1 MKINTALYISFRL
14 WMGAALALSLPLIVY
29 ISLESGSPFFAGII
43 LAPIAGII
51 GGLPAFI
58 ALWIVLPQIKKS
70 SVSAANRVG
79 LLTGCLLLIA
89 LGYSIAPI
97 VVLHFPHFHFTS
109 ERLWTLA
116 TELWPIFPVLCLSI
130 LTSVCFCRKSLL
142 HYLDADS
149 FFQQRFFS
157 TSKHHTMEPIINSP
171 AVPQAPAG
179 NNIMLKGFIT
189 GALILLL
196 LVPTIFISNLV
207 NEREA
212 RQQEIVKEVSS
223 KWATE
228 QALSSPFLVV
238 PYSYT
243 YQAQDDK
250 TALQNTHLI
259 LLPDSVNVGGQIH
272 PQVRQ
277 RSIYKVLL
285 YQSQISFA
293 GNFKLQLP
301 ADINADQIDFSKAKL
316 CFTLSDYKG
325 IEEDIYVEFNNQKLP
340 LRPGLPLH
348 DFGKTGL
355 SVPLALSIEQLQAGM
370 PFSMN
375 VKIKGSGQL
384 HFIPMSN
391 SSTYTLSSAWNDPS
405 FDGETLPSSR
415 TVSSNGF
422 NAQWK
427 FNQANLPFASA
438 MEAKTVPDRKMAF
451 GVSLVEPANQYAQTM
466 RSVKYAILIIG
477 LSFAFFFIIELM
489 QKKPFHPVQYT
500 LVGIALIIFYTLLL
514 SLSEYISFDLAYLS
528 AALAVIVLISVYAQA
543 HFKNIKT
550 AGIFFT
556 LLSLLYG
563 FIFVLVRLEDTAL
576 LVGSIGLFVI
586 LALCMYASRKINW
599 YGNAVGDKNVPSAM

>member
-1 MKINTALYISFRL
+1 MRNNTALYISFRL
-14 WMGAALALSLPLIVY
+14 WMGAALVLSLLILLY
-29 ISLESGSPFFAGII
+29 LFLEEGSIFLPAFITI
-43 LAPIAGII
+43 PIVTTVA
-51 GGLPAFI
+51 GLPAFLI
-58 ALWIVLPQIKKS
+58 LRLALPQIKKS
-70 SVSAANRVG
+70 SEGAATRLTLFACCLCCIALLYIAVPIALMQYPHFNFNPSALGAFFAEVWPLFAALCFALFVSTLINHKPVLQYFNAAN
-79 LLTGCLLLIA
+79 
-89 LGYSIAPI
+89 
-97 VVLHFPHFHFTS
+97 
-109 ERLWTLA
+109 
-116 TELWPIFPVLCLSI
+116 IFQ
-130 LTSVCFCRKSLL
+130 K
-142 HYLDADS
+142 H
-149 FFQQRFFS
+149 FFS

-171 AVPQAPAG
+171 EVPQAPAG

-207 NEREA
+207 KEREA

-243 YQAQDDK
+243 YQAPDGK

-259 LLPDSVNVGGQIH
+259 LLPDSVNAGGQIH

-301 ADINADQIDFSKAKL
+301 ADINADHIDFSKAKL

-325 IEEDIYVEFNNQKLP
+325 IEEDIFIEFNQQKLL
-340 LRPGLPLH
+340 LRPGLPLN

-375 VKIKGSGQL
+375 IKMKGSGQL
-384 HFIPMSN
+384 HFIPMSS
-391 SSTYTLSSAWNDPS
+391 SSTFQLSSSWNDPS

-422 NAQWK
+422 SAQWK
-427 FNQANLPFASA
+427 FNQANLPFASVMQA
-438 MEAKTVPDRKMAF
+438 NTVPEKKMAF

-489 QKKPFHPVQYT
+489 QRKPFHPVQYT

-514 SLSEYISFDLAYLS
+514 SLSEYISFDMAYIT
-528 AALAVIVLISVYAQA
+528 AALAVILLISVYAHA

-550 AGIFFT
+550 ASIFFA

-599 YGNAVGDKNVPSAM
+599 YGHAVGDKNVQAAM